1 MYTKEEILNKT
12 MLDMAMMVIPSK
24 HTSGNKKM
32 YPYTNTIPGYVP
44 MYDSFDP
51 YILRDSYEVIKNTP
65 EYKRLELGLGA
76 ITVSGTHQ
84 IIEAD
89 QVTNSYKIQLDGALC
104 DMNGDA
110 AFPIPDSG
118 DPLNPD
124 GFWMI
129 IEFTPKANN
138 PDIIISSN
146 VGNYQIDIAG
156 GTSRRFGESHY
167 DIMDGNHPVILP
179 MRVFSPDI
187 SWIPVDHFG
196 LTIKGGNPGD
206 IVEIDN
212 IRMYEVVYDPA
223 P

>member
-12 MLDMAMMVIPSK
+12 MFDMTMMVIPSK
-24 HTSGNKKM
+24 YTVKYKKL

-51 YILRDSYEVIKNTP
+51 YILRDSYEVIKNTS
-65 EYKRLELGLGA
+65 EYKRLELGLGT

-84 IIEAD
+84 IIDAD
-89 QVTNSYKIQLDGALC
+89 PATNSYKIQLDGSLC

-124 GFWMI
+124 GLWMI
-129 IEFTPKANN
+129 IEFTPKTDN
-138 PDIIISSN
+138 PNIIISSN
-146 VGNYQIDIAG
+146 VGNNQIDIAG
-156 GTSRRFGESHY
+156 GTSRKFGEAHY
-167 DIMDGNHPVILP
+167 DVADGNHQVILP
-179 MRVFSPDI
+179 MRVFSPDMG
-187 SWIPVDHFG
+187 WIPVDHFG
-196 LTIKGGNPGD
+196 LTIKGGDVGD
-206 IVEIDN
+206 IVEINN

>member
-12 MLDMAMMVIPSK
+12 MFDMSMMVIPSK
-24 HTSGNKKM
+24 YTSGRKKM

-51 YILRDSYEVIKNTP
+51 FILRDSYNVIKNNTD
-65 EYKRLELGLGA
+65 YRRLELGLGF

-84 IIEAD
+84 IIDAD
-89 QVTNSYKIQLDGALC
+89 TSTNSYKIQLDGALC

-118 DPLNPD
+118 DVYNP
-124 GFWMI
+124 GGLWMI
-129 IEFTPKANN
+129 IEFTPKAENQ
-138 PDIIISSN
+138 DIIISSN
-146 VGNYQIDIAG
+146 VGNYQMDIAG
-156 GTSRRFGESHY
+156 GSSRKFDDPQY
-167 DIMDGNHPVILP
+167 DIMDGNRQVIIP

-187 SWIPVDHFG
+187 GWTPVDHFG

-206 IVEIDN
+206 IVEIND
-212 IRMYEVVYDPA
+212 IKMYEVIYDPQ